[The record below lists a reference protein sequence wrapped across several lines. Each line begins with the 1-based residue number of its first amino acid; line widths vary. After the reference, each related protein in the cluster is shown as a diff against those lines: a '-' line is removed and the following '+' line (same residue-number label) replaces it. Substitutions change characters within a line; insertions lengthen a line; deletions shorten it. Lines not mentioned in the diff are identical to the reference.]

1 MISRR
6 EITECFDTLESYE
19 DFAMEWT
26 NVCCLLNKNSK
37 NKTEKER
44 FEKVVKVRKGC
55 VSYEIDKRRRN

>member
-1 MISRR
+1 MEMMSRR

-26 NVCCLLNKNSK
+26 SVCCLLNKNSK

-44 FEKVVKVRKGC
+44 FEKVVKVRKGA
-55 VSYEIDKRRRN
+55 